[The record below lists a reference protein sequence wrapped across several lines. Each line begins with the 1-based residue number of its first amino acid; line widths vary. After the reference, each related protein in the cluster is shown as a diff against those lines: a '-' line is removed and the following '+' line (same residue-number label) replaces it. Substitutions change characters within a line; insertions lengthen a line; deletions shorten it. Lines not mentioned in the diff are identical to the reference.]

1 MSFVFGSEEEKEL
14 QEEVRVGRVC
24 LYPAWRREQ
33 LGAFLSQPPPRLIR
47 GRMRSRGAR
56 RLPGLRGEGGGE
68 SLNVSLVR
76 STPGWT
82 RVSVCECVCERVC
95 SLLEAAPGRSHAGKL
110 LPAGWSQLSAQ
121 EKAPLCPVTL
131 LLLGLTSPVPGRQ
144 PGKSYRTVCEGLR
157 RIPWQQ
163 KRKPS
168 PVGGGREGGG
178 GIHPLPK
185 VGLEVL
191 SGRAGCRFTMEM
203 VLRWSIGSFSEG
215 FWQLFSI
222 LGQKTFILHK
232 RAINPNATHSSSFPH
247 NWGLI
252 TK

>member
-1 MSFVFGSEEEKEL
+1 M
-14 QEEVRVGRVC
+14 
-24 LYPAWRREQ
+24 
-33 LGAFLSQPPPRLIR
+33 
-47 GRMRSRGAR
+47 
-56 RLPGLRGEGGGE
+56 
-68 SLNVSLVR
+68 SLVR

-121 EKAPLCPVTL
+121 EKAPLCPVAL
-131 LLLGLTSPVPGRQ
+131 LLLGLTSPVLGRQ
-144 PGKSYRTVCEGLR
+144 PGKSYGTVCEGLR

-163 KRKPS
+163 RRKPS
-168 PVGGGREGGG
+168 PAGGGREGGG
-178 GIHPLPK
+178 GIRPLPRL
-185 VGLEVL
+185 GLEVL

-203 VLRWSIGSFSEG
+203 VSRWSFRSSSKGPWHF
-215 FWQLFSI
+215 FSI

-232 RAINPNATHSSSFPH
+232 RATNPHATHSSSFPH